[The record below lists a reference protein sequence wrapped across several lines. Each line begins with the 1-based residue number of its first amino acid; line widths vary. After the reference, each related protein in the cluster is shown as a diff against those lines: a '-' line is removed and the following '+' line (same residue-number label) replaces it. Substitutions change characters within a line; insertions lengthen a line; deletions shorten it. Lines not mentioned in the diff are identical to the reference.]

1 MIKNIFPKPNIKKI
15 NNYKKIN
22 LLKLIPI
29 FIIFLL
35 TGCYDHKEL
44 NTIAIMTATE
54 INKIDDEFI
63 INVQVV
69 NPQSKDTVNIQA
81 PFIIYEGKGKTI
93 QEAYREIKHQSSR
106 FLYPNHMEIL
116 IVNEK
121 LAKEDISQI
130 IDLFL
135 RMPDV
140 RTEFNVLIGKNDNI
154 LSITTPIDD
163 VSGTS
168 IVDTMETNNKYLG
181 ITNFVTFN
189 EFANMNLNKNLEII
203 LPSIETVNYNESAT
217 TTQNTE
223 KTKIESIYKL
233 GNLAIFKNNK
243 LLGYLTKDESITYNV
258 IKNKTKDILITTECE
273 KNKYMTVEA
282 TNIKSDIS
290 TKNKEI
296 NIKVDMTGNINETM
310 CNIKLNNEKNI
321 KKIEK
326 DLKKYIEEQI
336 TTNINN
342 IRKTYNS
349 DIFGFLDLI
358 YKKDY
363 NTYKKIKNNWYD
375 KEYKDIKINVKASIN
390 IIGKGNVLE
399 GNNEKN

>member
-1 MIKNIFPKPNIKKI
+1 MIKNIFPKFKKI
-15 NNYKKIN
+15 
-22 LLKLIPI
+22 IPI
-29 FIIFLL
+29 LIIFLL

-54 INKIDDEFI
+54 INKINDEFI
-63 INVQVV
+63 VNVQVV
-69 NPQSKDTVNIQA
+69 NPQSKDTVNVQA
-81 PFIIYEGKGKTI
+81 PFIIYEGKGKTVH
-93 QEAYREIKHQSSR
+93 EAYRQIEQQSSR

-135 RMPDV
+135 RVPDV
-140 RTEFNVLIGKNDNI
+140 RTEFNVLIGKTDNI
-154 LSITTPIDD
+154 LNITTPIDD

-168 IVDTMETNNKYLG
+168 IVDTMKTNNKYLG
-181 ITNFVTFN
+181 ITNLVTFN

-203 LPSIETVNYNESAT
+203 LPSIETINYSESST
-217 TTQNTE
+217 TTKNTE
-223 KTKIESIYKL
+223 KTKIDSLYKL
-233 GNLAIFKNNK
+233 ENLAIFKNNK
-243 LLGYLTKDESITYNV
+243 LQGYLTKDESITYNV
-258 IKNKTKDILITTECE
+258 IKNKTKNILITKECE
-273 KNKYMTVEA
+273 KDKYMTVEA

-296 NIKVDMTGNINETM
+296 NIKIDMTGNINETM
-310 CNIKLNNEKNI
+310 CNIKLSNEKNI

-326 DLKKYIEEQI
+326 DLKNYIEKQI

-363 NTYKKIKNNWYD
+363 NTYKEIKNTWYD
-375 KEYKDIKINVKASIN
+375 KTYKDIKINVKASIN

>member
-93 QEAYREIKHQSSR
+93 HEAYREIKHQSSR